1 MSSNELWFAQV
12 SGVLFTHFV
21 TRMKKLTNKKIK
33 YTQSNSDISPTS
45 LPAIHFQEV
54 EPVEVGS
61 DIDNTGIHA
70 VRETIQLTVYGNGQ
84 MSEVKDIMSKGVVC
98 MKQMRFNMT
107 GMPVYTT
114 NHDIKQGVARFRRLI
129 GASDII

>member
-12 SGVLFTHFV
+12 GNILYTNFV

-33 YTQSNSDISPTS
+33 YTQSNSDISPTV
-45 LPAIHFQEV
+45 LPAVHFMEV
-54 EPVEVGS
+54 EPVETGG

-70 VRETIQLTVYGNGQ
+70 IRETIQLTVYANGQ
-84 MSEVKDIMSKGVVC
+84 MSEVKDIMNKSVLC

>member
-12 SGVLFTHFV
+12 GGILYTHFV
-21 TRMKKLTNKKIK
+21 TRMKKLTNRKIK

-45 LPAIHFQEV
+45 LPAVHFQEL
-54 EPVEVGS
+54 EPIEVGN
-61 DIDNTGIHA
+61 DIENSGIHA
-70 VRETIQLTVYGNGQ
+70 VGETIQLTVYGNGQ
-84 MSEVKDIMSKGVVC
+84 MSEVKDIMSKSVLC

-114 NHDIKQGVARFRRLI
+114 NHDIKYGVARFRRLI
-129 GASDII
+129 GADDII